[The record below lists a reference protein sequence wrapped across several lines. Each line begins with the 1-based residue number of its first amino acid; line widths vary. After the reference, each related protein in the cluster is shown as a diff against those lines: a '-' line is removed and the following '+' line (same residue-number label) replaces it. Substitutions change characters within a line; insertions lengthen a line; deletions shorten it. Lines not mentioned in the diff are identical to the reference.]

1 MQTKRDQLG
10 YEMMLLPSMESYIPE
25 DYHLRRL
32 NKVLDLSFV
41 HEAVRERYCQDN
53 GRPSI
58 DPEVI
63 IRLFLLQA
71 IEGINHVRE
80 LMRQVQLNLGYR
92 WFIGYRLDETLPDH
106 STLSRALDRLGDEVF
121 NELFER
127 SIGQC
132 QKSGLIGGRVLH
144 VDATTIRADLDA
156 NRVNK
161 PNSPDGDA
169 RFGRFPN
176 GKKLPGYKQETV
188 ADDSNRVV
196 VGLSVYPA
204 NRPDDTE
211 IVSLV
216 DAVSERLG
224 EAPEAVCGDGAYSSG
239 KNCEAME
246 SRGIRL
252 VSPPQKPSQKKGA
265 SIFTVEDF
273 VYDES
278 RDVFIC
284 PAGEVLKFG
293 GLDTSGGRSRRQ
305 YCAWRSHCQC
315 CGLKDQ
321 CTQSDRRVLKVTSRH
336 EALRRLRAD
345 SRTRSF
351 RRLYR
356 RRAPVIEGVF
366 AEAKQ
371 WHGLA
376 RARWRGLAKMWVQCL
391 LTASAINLKRL
402 AVISCHFLGLKCL
415 LEVLRDAIS
424 RPLNSIHLQMNPGM
438 EIRVT

>member
-10 YEMMLLPSMESYIPE
+10 YEMMLLPSLESYIPE

-32 NKVLDLSFV
+32 NRILDLSFI

-71 IEGINHVRE
+71 IEGISHVRE
-80 LMRQVQLNLGYR
+80 LIRQVQLHLGYR
-92 WFIGYRLDETLPDH
+92 WFIGYRLDESLPDH
-106 STLSRALDRLGDEVF
+106 STLSRALDRLGDDVF
-121 NELFER
+121 NTLFER
-127 SIGQC
+127 SISQC
-132 QKSGLIGGRVLH
+132 QQSGLIEGRVLH
-144 VDATTIRADLDA
+144 VDATTIRADIDA

-161 PNSPDGDA
+161 PNSSDPDA

-188 ADDSNRVV
+188 ADDRFRVI
-196 VGLSVYPA
+196 VGVSVFPA
-204 NRPDDTE
+204 NHSDGRE
-211 IVSLV
+211 MIQLV
-216 DAVSERLG
+216 DAVSDRLG
-224 EAPEAVCGDGAYSSG
+224 DSPEVVCADGAYSSG

-246 SRGIRL
+246 TREIRL

-265 SIFTVEDF
+265 ALFTVEDF

-284 PAGEVLKFG
+284 PAGQELKFA
-293 GLDTSGGRSRRQ
+293 GLDKSGGRTRRQ
-305 YCAWRSHCQC
+305 YCAWRSHCRC
-315 CGLKDQ
+315 CELKNQ
-321 CTQSDRRVLKVTSRH
+321 CTRGERRALKVTSHH

-345 SRTRSF
+345 SQTESF
-351 RRLYR
+351 RQLYR
-356 RRAPVIEGVF
+356 CRAPVIEGVF

-371 WHGLA
+371 WHGLR
-376 RARWRGLAKMWVQCL
+376 RAWRRGLSKMRVQCL
-391 LTASAINLKRL
+391 LIAAVINLKRL
-402 AVISCHFLGLKCL
+402 AAVFCRIFGLKRWL
-415 LEVLRDAIS
+415 HVVIDAIMS
-424 RPLNSIHLQMNPGM
+424 VVRYFRQPRV
-438 EIRVT
+438 IRMSEFTL

>member
-10 YEMMLLPSMESYIPE
+10 YEMMLLPSLESYIPE

-32 NKVLDLSFV
+32 NKVLDMSFV

-71 IEGINHVRE
+71 IEGISHVRE

-92 WFIGYRLDETLPDH
+92 WFIGYQLDETLPDH

-121 NELFER
+121 NALFER

-132 QKSGLIGGRVLH
+132 RKSGLIEGRVLH
-144 VDATTIRADLDA
+144 VDATTIRADLDI

-161 PNSPDGDA
+161 PNSPDKDA
-169 RFGRFPN
+169 RFGRFPS

-188 ADDSNRVV
+188 ADDRNRVV

-211 IVSLV
+211 MVSLL
-216 DAVSERLG
+216 DEVSERLG
-224 EAPEAVCGDGAYSSG
+224 GAPEAVCADGAYSSG

-252 VSPPQKPSQKKGA
+252 VSPPQKLSQKKGA
-265 SIFTVEDF
+265 TIFTVEEF
-273 VYDES
+273 VYDEP

-284 PAGEVLKFG
+284 PAGQELKFA
-293 GLDTSGGRSRRQ
+293 GLDKSGGRSRRQ
-305 YCAWRSHCQC
+305 YCAWRSRCRDC
-315 CGLKDQ
+315 ALKDR
-321 CTQSDRRVLKVTSRH
+321 CTQSDRRVLKVTSQH

-351 RRLYR
+351 RELYR

-391 LTASAINLKRL
+391 LTAAAINLKRL
-402 AVISCHFLGLKCL
+402 AAILCRFLGLKSL
-415 LEVLRDAIS
+415 LDVLRDVIRRLLS
-424 RPLNSIHLQMNPGM
+424 YIQRQMSPGM
-438 EIRVT
+438 KIRVT